1 MKDPNDARTR
11 VEKLVD
17 ELMRTFGVTPH
28 AIVLI
33 RPRTVPKTTSGK
45 IARTRARRAYLGD
58 PQSEEDRLQVL
69 YHWQQGATHHHEPH
83 EDGDAVMSDSDGA
96 SVGSV
101 DESATARPRNDVLL
115 NSPEAQSLMTKL
127 KEEIVLLLPEDSGIQ
142 VEDVDARRSLL
153 QLGLD
158 SMLVEQFR
166 NSLETE
172 EAFLLDTEGLEPE
185 MLYVIVAFFFF
196 LRPPRGIVAPKSQR
210 PVISRSAFCVM
221 KVVPG

>member
-1 MKDPNDARTR
+1 MKDANDARTR

-45 IARTRARRAYLGD
+45 IARTRAQRAYLGN

-83 EDGDAVMSDSDGA
+83 EDNDAIMSDSDDA
-96 SVGSV
+96 SVGSA
-101 DESATARPRNDVLL
+101 DESATARPRNDTLL
-115 NSPEAQSLMTKL
+115 NSSEAQNLMKKL
-127 KEEIVLLLPEDSGIQ
+127 KEEIVLLLPEDAG
-142 VEDVDARRSLL
+142 VLVDDVDVQRSLL

-166 NSLETE
+166 HLLETDE
-172 EAFLLDTEGLEPE
+172 HFLLDTDGLEPE
-185 MLYVIVAFFFF
+185 MLYVFFF
-196 LRPPRGIVAPKSQR
+196 LRVTGFLPKNQTNPEWFNIVP
-210 PVISRSAFCVM
+210 
-221 KVVPG
+221 